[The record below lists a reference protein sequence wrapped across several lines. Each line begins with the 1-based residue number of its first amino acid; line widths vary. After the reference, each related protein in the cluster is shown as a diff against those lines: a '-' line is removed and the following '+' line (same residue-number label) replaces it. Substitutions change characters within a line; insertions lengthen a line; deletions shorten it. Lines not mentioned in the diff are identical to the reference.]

1 MTFNAEKTAND
12 IVKWIQEWFEQ
23 NGKGCNAVIGISG
36 GKDSTIAAALCV
48 RALGKD
54 RVIGVLLPNG
64 EQDTTDAREVCRIL
78 DIPNFMINIK
88 NGVDATLN
96 EFGRLGIEVSEQTKI
111 NIPPRERTKVI
122 RAICQSMN
130 GRMVNTCNL
139 SEDYVGYFTIGG
151 DGDGDFSPFGGL
163 TATEVIEIGRYLEEL
178 PASLV
183 DKAPADDLCG
193 KTDEDAF
200 GFTYKVLDNYIR
212 TREIADMEIK
222 RKIDAM
228 HEKNLFKLQPMPCF
242 QL

>member
-1 MTFNAEKTAND
+1 MTFNAEKTVND
-12 IVKWIQEWFEQ
+12 IVKWIQKWFEQ

-64 EQDTTDAREVCRIL
+64 KQDTKDAEEVCNIL
-78 DIPNFMINIK
+78 DIPKYMINIK
-88 NGVDATLN
+88 NGVAATLN
-96 EFGRLGIEVSEQTKI
+96 EFERLGIEASEQTKI

-151 DGDGDFSPFGGL
+151 DGDGDFAPLGKL
-163 TATEVIEIGRYLEEL
+163 TATEVIEIGRYLKEL
-178 PASLV
+178 PARLV

-193 KTDEDAF
+193 KTDEDNL
-200 GFTYKVLDNYIR
+200 GFSYEMLDKYIV
-212 TREIADMEIK
+212 
-222 RKIDAM
+222 
-228 HEKNLFKLQPMPCF
+228 QS
-242 QL
+242 